1 MPLQPNRT
9 LRKSLG
15 QRTKN
20 VLMMN
25 CVASK
30 ARNIGFL
37 PLSELLHS
45 LELRDLD
52 SEVPG
57 GTVDEESEEEP
68 TRASTINEESMFVE
82 SGQNKSIGWST
93 EHLDTDA
100 NVLQRRNRKAQEL
113 SYLKT
118 EYTST
123 V

>member
-93 EHLDTDA
+93 LGVQSISTPM
-100 NVLQRRNRKAQEL
+100 QM
-113 SYLKT
+113 SYRDDG
-118 EYTST
+118 
-123 V
+123 VADP